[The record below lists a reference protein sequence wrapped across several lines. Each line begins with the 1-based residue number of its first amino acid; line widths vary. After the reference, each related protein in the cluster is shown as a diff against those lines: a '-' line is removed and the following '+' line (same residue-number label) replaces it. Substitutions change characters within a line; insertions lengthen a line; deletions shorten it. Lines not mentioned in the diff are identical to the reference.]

1 MKRPLVGLVGLL
13 LVSSCSWFGGDDD
26 VEEILPTEL
35 TKINKE
41 VKLLSLWSAKLGK
54 GADDKAV
61 KLVPAVAGSRV
72 FAASA
77 DGKVVA
83 LQSGDGR
90 KIWEQ
95 KVRSYYSEEEV
106 RHAFPDDVDVITGG
120 VGVGG
125 DIVVVGTAA
134 GELVALNQSD
144 GSLAWRTRTSSEVL
158 APPQIDKDLV
168 VAHTIDGKV
177 AGYNALDGERLW
189 LYSTS
194 IPSLTLRGT
203 STPIISDKFVIA
215 GFANGR
221 FALLDREKGIAG
233 ADERVAVA
241 AGRSDLERLVDID
254 GNMVVAGGN
263 LFVAS
268 FQGRLAAINLQTG
281 RLAWGRDASSMAG
294 LGEGFGNIYIAHA
307 DSLLGAVD
315 MASGRDVWE
324 IEALLHRDITA
335 PVSTGSY
342 IAVGDFEGYL
352 HVIAQSDGRFVGR
365 RRVDSD
371 GILSP
376 VVADGNRLFVMGN
389 SGRLSTFEIQ

>member
-158 APPQIDKDLV
+158 APPQIDDELV
-168 VAHTIDGKV
+168 VAH
-177 AGYNALDGERLW
+177 
-189 LYSTS
+189 S
-194 IPSLTLRGT
+194 
-203 STPIISDKFVIA
+203 
-215 GFANGR
+215 
-221 FALLDREKGIAG
+221 
-233 ADERVAVA
+233 
-241 AGRSDLERLVDID
+241 ID
-254 GNMVVAGGN
+254 GNACGYTRPP
-263 LFVAS
+263 F
-268 FQGRLAAINLQTG
+268 LA
-281 RLAWGRDASSMAG
+281 
-294 LGEGFGNIYIAHA
+294 
-307 DSLLGAVD
+307 
-315 MASGRDVWE
+315 
-324 IEALLHRDITA
+324 
-335 PVSTGSY
+335 
-342 IAVGDFEGYL
+342 
-352 HVIAQSDGRFVGR
+352 
-365 RRVDSD
+365 
-371 GILSP
+371 
-376 VVADGNRLFVMGN
+376 
-389 SGRLSTFEIQ
+389 